1 MIEKII
7 TSLETIPLL
16 GRLFTFL
23 YGLGFVCKKDFRLIQ
38 NLGRPIM
45 IINSSGKDMDL
56 IAAHIRDAGFFRLE
70 SPSKTDQNLDRLTKH
85 SIVVVGYTEGES
97 DVNKIISAVKA
108 KSLPVIFFAEQ
119 GEISEEDKKAVYG
132 YSYAEI
138 ANSPFRLMNLIFSIL
153 STYKFNQ

>member
-1 MIEKII
+1 MIGKII
-7 TSLETIPLL
+7 TILEAIPLI

-23 YGLGFVCKKDFRLIQ
+23 YGLGLVCKKDFRLIQ

-45 IINSSGKDMDL
+45 VINSSGKDMDL
-56 IAAHIRDAGFFRLE
+56 IVAHIKDAGFFRLE
-70 SPSKTDQNLDRLTKH
+70 NPSKTDQNLDRVTRH
-85 SIVVVGYTEGES
+85 SIVVIGYTKGES
-97 DVNKIISAVKA
+97 DVNKIISAVRA

-119 GEISEEDKKAVYG
+119 GEISEEDKKAIHG

-153 STYKFNQ
+153 STYKFNR